1 MPQYQRLSYFNT
13 TSSIAKTLLSSAVA
27 PYQVADWYARIF
39 ARVKL
44 RIDPAFVTILK
55 QGLVPD
61 GARLLDLG
69 CGQGL
74 LASILFAARE
84 MHREGCWPEAWPAP
98 PTLGAFHGIDSV
110 PLDIERAKRA
120 LHRRASFEVADISHK
135 EFEQSDV
142 IVILDVLHYMDYQAQ
157 EDVLRRVSQALP
169 AGGRLIL
176 RVGDADGGF
185 WFKCSYWYDRTIW
198 FLRVHQDNPL
208 FCRPL
213 HDWLTLLES
222 LGLSTRMVPLDHG
235 ISLANALLVSTRT

>member
-1 MPQYQRLSYFNT
+1 MPQYQRLSYFTT

-27 PYQVADWYARIF
+27 PYRAADRYARFF

-44 RIDPAFVTILK
+44 SLDPAFVTLLK

-84 MHREGCWPEAWPAP
+84 MHREGCWPEAWPTP
-98 PTLGAFHGIDSV
+98 PMLAAFHGIDSV
-110 PLDIERAKRA
+110 PLDIERAKHA
-120 LHRRASFEVADISHK
+120 LSRRASFEVAAISHK

-157 EDVLRRVSQALP
+157 EDVLRRVSAALT

-185 WFKCSYWYDRTIW
+185 WFKCSYWYDRMIW
-198 FLRVHQDNPL
+198 FLRVREDNPL
-208 FCRPL
+208 YCRPL
-213 HDWLTLLES
+213 HEWLAVLEN
-222 LGLSTRMVPLDHG
+222 LGFDTRMVPLDHG
-235 ISLANALLVSTRT
+235 ISLANALLVSTRA